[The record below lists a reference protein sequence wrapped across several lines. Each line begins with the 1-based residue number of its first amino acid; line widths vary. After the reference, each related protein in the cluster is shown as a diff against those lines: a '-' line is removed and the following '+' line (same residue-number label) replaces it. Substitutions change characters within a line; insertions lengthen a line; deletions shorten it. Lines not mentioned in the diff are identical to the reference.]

1 MVGSGAALVGDVPG
15 LPMAARPRFGV
26 LVWTPPG
33 IADPLPLPCGDL
45 NSPVMIGL
53 FCMALGMILDA
64 AALASDPVFML
75 DFMMVHLIN
84 CSERLRGTIDMALLV
99 SFR

>member
-1 MVGSGAALVGDVPG
+1 
-15 LPMAARPRFGV
+15 
-26 LVWTPPG
+26 
-33 IADPLPLPCGDL
+33 
-45 NSPVMIGL
+45 
-53 FCMALGMILDA
+53 MALGMILDA

-75 DFMMVHLIN
+75 DFMMFHLIN